1 VGERSDPA
9 RGADRPARFGEALL
23 SDRAV
28 AAGRVRDVLRVAIVC
43 YPSVGGSGILAS
55 QLGQQLARRG
65 HEVHFVS
72 YGPPFRL
79 DPNVPNIRFH
89 PVRIN
94 EYELFRYPDYTL
106 PLSVALADVSREFG
120 LDLIHAHYAVPHA
133 VAAYLARCMLGAAS
147 PRVITTLHGTDTTLI
162 GKDPSFRP
170 IIRHAIA
177 ASDGVTAVSAF
188 LRDETREIFGIDRE
202 IDVVHNFFEPLPPKR
217 TRQEVR
223 AALGIGSGTVA
234 LHMSNLRSGK
244 RIEDLLRAFAR
255 VRNRDLRLLVLA
267 GGDFA
272 PYRPLTESLGIGDRV
287 IVQGAVPDVEDY
299 LAASD
304 FGVYTSE
311 SESFGLSILES
322 MFHGHPILAT
332 RAGGVP
338 EVVVDGETG
347 FLLPPGDIDGFAARM
362 EDLARDPGRFRPMG
376 ERGRAR
382 AEALFSADRIVG
394 RYLEVYRRV
403 LAPPGAGSGLT
414 KGGAD
419 R

>member
-1 VGERSDPA
+1 MGERSDSP
-9 RGADRPARFGEALL
+9 RGTDRSARFGEALL
-23 SDRAV
+23 K
-28 AAGRVRDVLRVAIVC
+28 LAIVC

-55 QLGQQLARRG
+55 QLGQQLGRRG
-65 HEVHFVS
+65 HEVHFVA

-79 DPNVPNIRFH
+79 DPNAPNVRFH

-133 VAAYLARCMLGAAS
+133 VAAYLARRMLGAAS
-147 PRVITTLHGTDTTLI
+147 PRLITTLHGTDTTLL
-162 GKDPSFRP
+162 GKDPSYRP

-188 LRDETREIFGIDRE
+188 LRDETRQIFGIDRE
-202 IDVVHNFFEPLPPKR
+202 IDVVHNFFAPQKPKR
-217 TRQEVR
+217 SRSEVR
-223 AALGIGSGTVA
+223 ASLGVGSETVA

-244 RIEDLLRAFAR
+244 RIEDLLAALAR
-255 VRNRDLRLLVLA
+255 VRNGKRLRLLVLA

-272 PYRPLTESLGIGDRV
+272 PYRPLVESLGIQDRV
-287 IVQGAVPDVEDY
+287 IVRGAVPDVEDY

-322 MFHGHPILAT
+322 MFHGHPVLAT

-347 FLLPPGDIDGFAARM
+347 FLLPPGDVGGFAARM
-362 EDLARDPGRFRPMG
+362 EEMAEDPERFRAMG

-382 AEALFSADRIVG
+382 AEALFSADRIVD

-403 LAPPGAGSGLT
+403 LSEPERSGL
-414 KGGAD
+414 
-419 R
+419 

>member
-1 VGERSDPA
+1 M
-9 RGADRPARFGEALL
+9 
-23 SDRAV
+23 
-28 AAGRVRDVLRVAIVC
+28 
-43 YPSVGGSGILAS
+43 
-55 QLGQQLARRG
+55 
-65 HEVHFVS
+65 
-72 YGPPFRL
+72 
-79 DPNVPNIRFH
+79 
-89 PVRIN
+89 RIN

-133 VAAYLARCMLGAAS
+133 VAAYLARRMLGAAS
-147 PRVITTLHGTDTTLI
+147 PRLITTLHGTDTTLL
-162 GKDPSFRP
+162 GKDPSYRP

-177 ASDGVTAVSAF
+177 ASDGVTAVSTF
-188 LRDETREIFGIDRE
+188 LRDETRQIFGIDRE
-202 IDVVHNFFEPLPPKR
+202 IDVVHNFFAPQKPKR
-217 TRQEVR
+217 SRSEVR
-223 AALGIGSGTVA
+223 ASLGIGSETVA

-244 RIEDLLRAFAR
+244 RIEDLLAALAR
-255 VRNRDLRLLVLA
+255 VRNGKRLRLLVLA

-272 PYRPLTESLGIGDRV
+272 PYRPLVESLGIQDRV
-287 IVQGAVPDVEDY
+287 IVRGAVPDVEDY

-322 MFHGHPILAT
+322 MFHGHPVLAT

-347 FLLPPGDIDGFAARM
+347 FLLPPGDVGGFAARM
-362 EDLARDPGRFRPMG
+362 EEMAEDPERFRAMG

-382 AEALFSADRIVG
+382 AEALFSADRIVD

-403 LAPPGAGSGLT
+403 LSEPERSGL
-414 KGGAD
+414 
-419 R
+419 